1 MKCNELLRTFMKKIA
16 LTGGIGTGKTFISKQ
31 FVAQGIPVFYADDEA
46 KTLYRIPEVLD
57 EIRDAFGNS
66 VFDGDALNFQK
77 MSQVVFCDDDKM
89 KILESIIHPRVMK
102 MFVEW
107 AENQH
112 VDTVMMESAIVFE
125 AHLEH
130 YFDKVIV
137 VNASLSKRMERI
149 RRRNPNLSE
158 SDIIARIE
166 AQMPQEQK
174 CALADE
180 IIEHEED
187 L

>member
-1 MKCNELLRTFMKKIA
+1 MKKIA

-31 FVAQGIPVFYADDEA
+31 FVEQGIPVFYADDEA
-46 KTLYRIPEVLD
+46 KKLYRIPEVLA
-57 EIRDAFGNS
+57 EIRNAFGDS
-66 VFDGDALNFQK
+66 VFDGDKLDFQK
-77 MSQVVFCDDDKM
+77 MSAVVFGDDSQM
-89 KILESIIHPRVMK
+89 RVLESIIHPRVMR
-102 MFVEW
+102 MFDEW

-112 VDTVMMESAIVFE
+112 VDSVMMESAIVFE
-125 AHLEH
+125 SHLEP

-137 VNASLSKRMERI
+137 VNASLEKRMERI
-149 RRRNPNLSE
+149 RRRNPELSD
-158 SDIIARIE
+158 SDIRARIDS
-166 AQMPQEQK
+166 QMSQEQK